1 MVNTRGSSVAP
12 VYVGSKLS
20 HCCFTKE
27 GKEATP
33 TGTALSSPRHQP
45 IIPRAEH
52 SPTYFSCHQTAF
64 PATTRSAHRGAVRGR
79 GQLAEVFVFR
89 GLTAQLCST
98 LGARCLL
105 LRVLPQCSQSP
116 HQPSRA
122 ATSLQEHKAHSTAA
136 KQSYAL
142 ISVPK
147 SVHCTPAAVLCKF
160 KLEEHSA
167 LLLEITW

>member
-64 PATTRSAHRGAVRGR
+64 PATARSAHRGAVRGR

-105 LRVLPQCSQSP
+105 LRVLPQCSQS
-116 HQPSRA
+116 HHTNLPSCNLTA
-122 ATSLQEHKAHSTAA
+122 GAQSSFHSSKAELRLNFSTKICPLHSCC
-136 KQSYAL
+136 SF
-142 ISVPK
+142 V
-147 SVHCTPAAVLCKF
+147 
-160 KLEEHSA
+160 
-167 LLLEITW
+167 